1 VYRGN
6 VYFDTYLEWTGTQQ
20 GASGYDA
27 LERLTSAAVT
37 GNGAGLYSR
46 TYTYDALGNLTGK
59 TGVGSYTYGAA
70 SPGSGCTAGTPPNK
84 AHAVAG
90 VAGRSF
96 GYDCNGNMV
105 SRPVNGTAYTLVYNV
120 ENQLTAYKQGSTVLA
135 SYVYDGDG
143 VLVQKVAGG
152 QTTVYVGPHY
162 EKNLTTGVVTKY
174 YYLGGQRVAMVQ
186 GGTRYY
192 LHADHGFADEA
203 WAARAW

>member
-1 VYRGN
+1 
-6 VYFDTYLEWTGTQQ
+6 
-20 GASGYDA
+20 
-27 LERLTSAAVT
+27 VT

-46 TYTYDALGNLTGK
+46 TYTYDAPGNLTGK

-70 SPGSGCTAGTPPNK
+70 SPSGCTAGTPPSK
-84 AHAVAG
+84 PHAVAG
-90 VAGRSF
+90 VPGRSF

-186 GGTRYY
+186 GVTPYY

-203 WAARAW
+203 WGARAW